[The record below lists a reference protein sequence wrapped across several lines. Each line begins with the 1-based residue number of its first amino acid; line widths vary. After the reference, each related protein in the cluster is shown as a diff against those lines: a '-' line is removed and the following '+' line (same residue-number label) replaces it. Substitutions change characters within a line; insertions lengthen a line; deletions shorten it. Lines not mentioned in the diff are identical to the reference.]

1 MIYRYLSFSSH
12 RSIGDS
18 HEKVCRIADCISAQQ
33 SYFSLPRVK
42 LWVDEQELNIG
53 DPLGKKIV
61 KNIEDCQV
69 FLVFLD
75 VHYKNRYNEPS
86 PNAVQLELDTAI
98 KERKVILTIF
108 LEPYDSFTWDGKF
121 SEHRDILTH
130 RLCADFSDESM
141 FEDEGLDNMKSE
153 CLEVIKS
160 IKEHGEITMKFPR
173 MIFILVVRS
182 VVFLLAAFVIF
193 SSNSGADD
201 VIHQKF
207 VSLMKLESP
216 VQAEFVRN
224 VNMIASYRYIK
235 TEVTKVTDKGRLL
248 SIYVNKIPLSKPD
261 KEKFSDIRDSLVQ
274 LDVFMDKLDEPI
286 HAFYSFLPYHATSM
300 ISAVKGVEGYFA
312 TGESDKILIQ
322 IGNMFSHINSY
333 NDRLVAMR
341 DAINQVLL
349 AQEQV
354 ENSVAIGKEIFAANS
369 LRISQNSEFNWE
381 VRIVAI
387 QFLCIPAFCVGIN
400 LQKRTEPPRY
410 DGRFPEDNKNSM

>member
-18 HEKVCRIADCISAQQ
+18 HEKVRRIADCISAQQ

-75 VHYKNRYNEPS
+75 DHYKNRYNEPS

-108 LEPYDSFTWDGKF
+108 LEPFNSFTWDGRF
-121 SEHRDILTH
+121 SEHRDLLTC

-153 CLEVIKS
+153 CLRVINS
-160 IKEHGEITMKFPR
+160 IKKHGEITVKFPR
-173 MIFILVVRS
+173 MIFFLVVRS
-182 VVFLLAAFVIF
+182 LIVILAVFFIF
-193 SSNSGADD
+193 SSNNGVDD
-201 VIHQKF
+201 VIHQRF

-216 VQAEFVRN
+216 VEAEFVRN
-224 VNMIASYRYIK
+224 VNMIANYRNIK
-235 TEVTKVTDKGRLL
+235 KEVTELTDKGRLL

-261 KEKFSDIRDSLVQ
+261 SEKFSDIRDAFVQ
-274 LDVFMDKLDEPI
+274 LDVLMNKLDEPI
-286 HAFYSFLPYHATSM
+286 HAFYSFLPHHATLM
-300 ISAVKGVEGYFA
+300 ISAAKGVEGYYA

-322 IGNMFSHINSY
+322 IGHILSHINSY
-333 NDRLVAMR
+333 SDRLVAMR
-341 DAINQVLL
+341 DAINIVLL

-369 LRISQNSEFNWE
+369 LKISQNSEFNWE
-381 VRIVAI
+381 VSVAAI
-387 QFLCIPAFCVGIN
+387 QFLCIPAFCVGTN
-400 LQKRTEPPRY
+400 LQKWTEPP
-410 DGRFPEDNKNSM
+410 G